1 MINYTGP
8 KKYLKIANNVFD
20 GVIRSLKQID
30 KIEVDLSV
38 VDENTIQELNRKSRK
53 IDKVTDVLS
62 FPFLDDIFNK
72 KLTKKDYAIDIN
84 PETGNIMLGEII
96 ICEKQMKRQAR
107 EYKNKVQREFAYLF
121 CHGML
126 HLFGYDHMKEKDKKI
141 MREKEEE
148 ILTSLGYTR

>member
-1 MINYTGP
+1 
-8 KKYLKIANNVFD
+8 
-20 GVIRSLKQID
+20 
-30 KIEVDLSV
+30 
-38 VDENTIQELNRKSRK
+38 
-53 IDKVTDVLS
+53 
-62 FPFLDDIFNK
+62 
-72 KLTKKDYAIDIN
+72 
-84 PETGNIMLGEII
+84 MLGEII